1 MCFRRL
7 LPWPLVSPPTRMP
20 PLPSRAAL
28 PIRRS
33 PQPSTCIPDRP
44 VERTA
49 SSWSDRDRQAG
60 GAIEDLLARLWNP
73 RLADVRLPRLR
84 KPADPVANRS
94 YIARGLDIPVSAMTD
109 LVTLTGPWD
118 AGARF
123 AAST

>member
-1 MCFRRL
+1 MNGMNDL
-7 LPWPLVSPPTRMP
+7 LAATPAV
-20 PLPSRAAL
+20 AAL
-28 PIRRS
+28 ES
-33 PQPSTCIPDRP
+33 GCGP
-44 VERTA
+44 VA
-49 SSWSDRDRQAG
+49 S
-60 GAIEDLLARLWNP
+60 GANQDLLARLWNP

-118 AGARF
+118 AAARF